1 MYFPNISEQGEHR
14 IVSRGTWSMRLDNL
28 DGISLNLG
36 YNYEFQSR
44 PDPGV
49 DPNDV
54 QIHATIGVDF

>member
-1 MYFPNISEQGEHR
+1 
-14 IVSRGTWSMRLDNL
+14 VSRGTWSLRLDRM

-36 YNYEFQSR
+36 YNYEFQSD

-49 DPNDV
+49 NPNDL